1 MRHRRALNQFF
12 LCPIVLATS
21 VAVFGTAGCK
31 SGTSEVS
38 PTNRPSDGDGSHVQ
52 EQMAAANAP
61 QEERRAEA
69 NQESAA
75 GEAANR
81 QLANSPPPA
90 PAASAQ
96 PAATPAPE
104 TKNDPKPEAKAET
117 KPEAKAEPKPEPK
130 PEAKAEAKPNV
141 TFLNADTATALSSK
155 TADNGLVIEEL
166 KIGEGAEAKSGAVVT
181 INYHGTLKEGGT
193 LVDSTRGK
201 QPATYPLNRLIKGWQ
216 QGVPGM
222 KPGGI
227 RRLTIPSALAY
238 GDAGRPPVIPPKS
251 DLIFIIELVQVVEPS
266 K

>member
-1 MRHRRALNQFF
+1 MRNRCALIQSIF
-12 LCPIVLATS
+12 CPIILASS
-21 VAVFGTAGCK
+21 VAAFGLTACK

-38 PTNRPSDGDGSHVQ
+38 PTNRPADGDGSHVQ

-81 QLANSPPPA
+81 QLAQAPPPA
-90 PAASAQ
+90 PAA
-96 PAATPAPE
+96 PAAKTEAAKPETKSEPAPE
-104 TKNDPKPEAKAET
+104 AKPQPKAEA
-117 KPEAKAEPKPEPK
+117 KPEAKAEPK
-130 PEAKAEAKPNV
+130 AETKPNV

-166 KIGEGAEAKSGAVVT
+166 KIGDGVEAKSGAVVT
-181 INYHGTLKEGGT
+181 INYHGTLKDGGT

-227 RRLTIPSALAY
+227 RRLTIPYALAY
-238 GDAGRPPVIPPKS
+238 GEAGRPPVIPPKS
-251 DLIFIIELVQVVEPS
+251 DLVFIIELVQIVEPA

>member
-1 MRHRRALNQFF
+1 MPFRRTSIHAL
-12 LCPIVLATS
+12 LLPSALGTCLAFT
-21 VAVFGTAGCK
+21 GLLGCK
-31 SGTSEVS
+31 SGTSEVTA
-38 PTNRPSDGDGSHVQ
+38 TNRPADGDGSHVQ

-69 NQESAA
+69 KQESAA

-81 QLANSPPPA
+81 QLAENPPA
-90 PAASAQ
+90 PVSAPPPQPPATANQAA
-96 PAATPAPE
+96 
-104 TKNDPKPEAKAET
+104 AET
-117 KPEAKAEPKPEPK
+117 KTDAKVDPAAASKPEEKPAAEPKAP
-130 PEAKAEAKPNV
+130 AKPAV
-141 TFLNADTATALSSK
+141 TFLNADDAVALSSK

-166 KIGEGAEAKSGAVVT
+166 KIGEGADAKSGAVVT

-238 GDAGRPPVIPPKS
+238 GDAGRPPVVPPKS
-251 DLIFIIELVQVVEPS
+251 DLIFIIELIQVVEPS

>member
-1 MRHRRALNQFF
+1 MRNRLALNQFV
-12 LCPIVLATS
+12 LRPIVLAAS
-21 VAVFGTAGCK
+21 VAVLGSAGCK

-38 PTNRPSDGDGSHVQ
+38 PTNRPADGDGSHVQ

-81 QLANSPPPA
+81 QMAQAPAPAPA
-90 PAASAQ
+90 PAAASTESA
-96 PAATPAPE
+96 
-104 TKNDPKPEAKAET
+104 KPEAKSEPT
-117 KPEAKAEPKPEPK
+117 PEAKPKAEPKPEPK
-130 PEAKAEAKPNV
+130 PEPKAEPKPNV
-141 TFLNADTATALSSK
+141 TFLNADTATAISSK

-166 KIGEGAEAKSGAVVT
+166 KIGEGVEAKSGAVVT

-227 RRLTIPSALAY
+227 RRLTIPYALAY

-251 DLIFIIELVQVVEPS
+251 DLVFIIELVQIVEPA